1 MGKWQLAPE
10 LPKKRRCTEVSV
22 PYSGGGGAI
31 GWHNSTL
38 KINVRVQ
45 LHVGAPL
52 AAHIP
57 LILHVPLILKAKV
70 MAAQILQ
77 GDALKGLLAPWF
89 VPPIVIQYT
98 CPSWLRHFCLF
109 SCCY

>member
-1 MGKWQLAPE
+1 MGKQPLAPD

-31 GWHNSTL
+31 GWHNNTL
-38 KINVRVQ
+38 NINVRVR

-52 AAHIP
+52 AAHVA

-77 GDALKGLLAPWF
+77 GDALKGLAAPWF
-89 VPPIVIQYT
+89 VPPIVIPIMLAASIVGSALYRAY
-98 CPSWLRHFCLF
+98 S
-109 SCCY
+109 